1 MTRITRSIAVA
12 LVAVTALVGTTAA
25 AADAAPKAKAKVVKK
40 AVAKKPVA
48 KKADPCAQPARPV
61 IDPTGLV
68 YLTTRTTASTNPA
81 HADTVAEQW
90 VNYRGPQVW
99 FSSAKCGVITT
110 WVYAWAG
117 QPKPWI

>member
-1 MTRITRSIAVA
+1 MTRIARSTVAV
-12 LVAVTALVGTTAA
+12 LVAVAALIGSTA

-40 AVAKKPVA
+40 AVAKKAVV
-48 KKADPCAQPARPV
+48 KKVNPCAQPARPA

-68 YLTTRTTASTNPA
+68 YLTTRTTASTNPR
-81 HADTVAEQW
+81 HADAVAEQW